1 MSQPAIIR
9 GGCHCRA
16 LRFELSWP
24 TVEPSGG
31 RARLPARRCD
41 CSFCT
46 RIDGVWTSHPGASL
60 TVHEVANTATRYRFG
75 TQTADFHICSRCG
88 ITPLVTC
95 ELEGRRYAVVNVNT
109 FDDEVHE
116 HFEIGTDEVS
126 FEGESVDDR
135 LSRRKARWVG
145 QVEWVTSQAP
155 NQAPP
160 NQP

>member
-1 MSQPAIIR
+1 
-9 GGCHCRA
+9 
-16 LRFELSWP
+16 
-24 TVEPSGG
+24 
-31 RARLPARRCD
+31 
-41 CSFCT
+41 
-46 RIDGVWTSHPGASL
+46 
-60 TVHEVANTATRYRFG
+60 
-75 TQTADFHICSRCG
+75 
-88 ITPLVTC
+88 VTC

-109 FDDEVHE
+109 FDDEVPE